1 MSNGPNATP
10 RSRRGH
16 CQADAVDQRPVPWCR
31 RRQTPTQGQLPLT
44 PSLVFNQGAE
54 QRLLWIITIRN
65 VIRLGRSI
73 STLGRSVTATKK
85 HMELW

>member
-44 PSLVFNQGAE
+44 PSLVFNQRVERRPYGRTAALAGPSTMGCE
-54 QRLLWIITIRN
+54 RLTQMRAAPTPE
-65 VIRLGRSI
+65 S
-73 STLGRSVTATKK
+73 
-85 HMELW
+85 